1 MFFFITLRI
10 SLFFGDKDIGSSGSN
25 KVLND
30 LSEPSTFRNVDLSS
44 LNSGCFFL
52 HKSNYLMG
60 PYITHDIT
68 LLSECSVE

>member
-1 MFFFITLRI
+1 MFFLITPRI
-10 SLFFGDKDIGSSGSN
+10 SLFFGDKGISSRGN
-25 KVLND
+25 NEVLLKD
-30 LSEPSTFRNVDLSS
+30 PSEPSTFRNVDLNN

-68 LLSECSVE
+68 LLL